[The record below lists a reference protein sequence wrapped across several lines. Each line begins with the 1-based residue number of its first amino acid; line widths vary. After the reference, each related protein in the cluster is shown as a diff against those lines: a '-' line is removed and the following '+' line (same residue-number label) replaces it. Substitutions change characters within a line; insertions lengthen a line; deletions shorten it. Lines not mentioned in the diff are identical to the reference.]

1 MLMAVMTVAVAVAA
15 LVAAWRV
22 LRVRAVGADGQAWQP
37 REVARSRLV
46 YRERQFSIST
56 PLKLVARV
64 DRVYRLP
71 NGRLVLMELKT
82 RSSLRAY
89 PSDVVQLSAQ
99 KVALEGATG
108 EAVEPYAFVR
118 VVSPSRSDA
127 PPQRVALLDASQVAA
142 LQRRREAILAG
153 RLAPGYAPSARACRD
168 CAFRSR
174 CDRPRRP
181 G

>member
-1 MLMAVMTVAVAVAA
+1 MLLTILTLAVAA
-15 LVAAWRV
+15 AVLVTAWCSR
-22 LRVRAVGADGQAWQP
+22 RARAVGADERTWQP
-37 REVARSRLV
+37 RELARARLV
-46 YRERQFSIST
+46 YRERQFRTSA

-64 DRVYRLP
+64 DRAYRLP
-71 NGRLVLMELKT
+71 TGRLVLMELKR
-82 RSSLRAY
+82 RSSLRIY
-89 PSDVVQLSAQ
+89 PSDIVQLSAQ

-118 VVSPSRSDA
+118 VVTSERNDL
-127 PPQRVALLDASQVAA
+127 PPRRVALLDASQVTA

-153 RLAPGYAPSARACRD
+153 RVAPGYAQSSRACRD
-168 CAFRSR
+168 CAFRSC